1 MEEEQHLL
9 KSDPTDSNVVHDL
22 NPLHK
27 STVKPNTMSAPF
39 QAPERLPPPPVDPSA
54 GTAHPTSAPP
64 PSTGAGAGTGASPI
78 PSGAAARE
86 ITEPTDQNGIA
97 QKPVPERADP
107 QQGKSPSASIKY
119 LVSDGGLILGSGYW
133 SRTGKRRW

>member
-1 MEEEQHLL
+1 MTSQDRSYYLL
-9 KSDPTDSNVVHDL
+9 KSDPTDSNVLHDL
-22 NPLHK
+22 NPLDK

-39 QAPERLPPPPVDPSA
+39 QAPERLPPPPVDPSV

-64 PSTGAGAGTGASPI
+64 HPSTGAGAGAGAEAGSI

-86 ITEPTDQNGIA
+86 ITEPTDKNGIA

-107 QQGKSPSASIKY
+107 QQGKFTP
-119 LVSDGGLILGSGYW
+119 
-133 SRTGKRRW
+133 